1 MSNYINPNVF
11 FSMTLCTHHSYSD
24 TTHRHTN
31 KCTNT
36 LMHTQHANMHI
47 ITHTHSYTHTRV
59 HTHTH
64 THTHTHHPQV
74 FISIQP
80 IIRIYVMLICL
91 HVGILYEF
99 MYCKTC

>member
-64 THTHTHHPQV
+64 THTPPT
-74 FISIQP
+74 SIYKYTTNYSNLCNVNLP
-80 IIRIYVMLICL
+80 SCGYIV
-91 HVGILYEF
+91 
-99 MYCKTC
+99 